1 MQRSSLWFL
10 LSAGALVV
18 ALAALLGPRTAPAAA
33 GSLVAQI
40 GPASM
45 PGGFTYQG
53 TLARGGRPVDGAG
66 ACDLRFS
73 LWDAASAGAQLG
85 AAQTLTGVD
94 FARGLFTV
102 TLNDSGQFGD
112 AAFTG
117 DTRWLA
123 VEAACP
129 GGGAFTSLGR
139 QAITGVPYAAVS
151 GSTRALQGRPVSTAA
166 PSAGQVLRWDG
177 SAWAPGA
184 THTRTILV
192 SPADSPATSGARLL
206 AAVAAASDSSAEKP
220 YLIKIEPGI
229 YDLGFST
236 LQMRSYVDIEGSG
249 QGVTIIR
256 GERQTDDVT
265 GLVNAASNTELR
277 QLSIEVTEGSGA
289 FAVGISNNNAS
300 PRITDVTIRTDGATS
315 YGIVSRSGAGPRIE
329 RVTISATGATVF
341 AAGLAHFDGGT
352 LTLVDSA
359 LQAQAA
365 GDGKSAGLYIDKRG
379 GDTPTATVV
388 GGSIEGG
395 GASTNERN
403 GIHILGGVT
412 VRFSNVRIKAA
423 YVPFRFTNGGTVLVI
438 GSEIDTASGIYGFG
452 QGLPWYVLKCIG
464 SYEPDLTP
472 LGAGCVP

>member
-1 MQRSSLWFL
+1 MRQSLLPSL
-10 LSAGALVV
+10 LAAGALVV

-206 AAVAAASDSSAEKP
+206 AAVAAASDSSAERP

-341 AAGLAHFDGGT
+341 AAGVAHFDGGT
-352 LTLVDSA
+352 PTIVDSTLRGETTGTGGA
-359 LQAQAA
+359 
-365 GDGKSAGLYIDKRG
+365 AGLYIVGSPAMTVQG
-379 GDTPTATVV
+379 GRLEGAGAGADFDERSVTAIRASGAATVRV
-388 GGSIEGG
+388 YDSRLKAGNLGIRLEADTTVLIAGSELDFPPSIFFG
-395 GASTNERN
+395 T
-403 GIHILGGVT
+403 
-412 VRFSNVRIKAA
+412 
-423 YVPFRFTNGGTVLVI
+423 GGTTLRCV
-438 GSEIDTASGIYGFG
+438 GSFFS
-452 QGLPWYVLKCIG
+452 
-464 SYEPDLTP
+464 DLRPLSSVCTP
-472 LGAGCVP
+472 Q